1 MLQKQKIKTSR
12 SKKVQL
18 FARGMMFIVFCAGM
32 GITIG
37 YLYAILD
44 PIFDPISDP
53 FFAAQAKSWDTMSHY
68 MNDGALNGTILGCL
82 GCVLHF
88 IWTHPSSRPKS
99 AETLPVYNSTN
110 TWPPPPTP
118 PAV

>member
-1 MLQKQKIKTSR
+1 
-12 SKKVQL
+12 
-18 FARGMMFIVFCAGM
+18 MFTLFCAGI

-53 FFAAQAKSWDTMSHY
+53 LYAAQAKSWDTVSDY
-68 MNDGALNGTILGCL
+68 MKDGALNGTILGCL

-88 IWTHPSSRPKS
+88 IWTHSSSQPKS
-99 AETLPVYNSTN
+99 AETLPVHDSTN
-110 TWPPPPTP
+110 TWPPPPAP
-118 PAV
+118 PPV